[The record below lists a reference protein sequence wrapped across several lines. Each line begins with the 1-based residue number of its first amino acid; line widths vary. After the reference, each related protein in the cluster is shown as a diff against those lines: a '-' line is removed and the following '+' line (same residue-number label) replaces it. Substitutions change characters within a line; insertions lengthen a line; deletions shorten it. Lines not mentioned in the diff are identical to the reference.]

1 MFKYLISIVVLIL
14 VLAGCSSEKQPEIS
28 ENEKL
33 EMRNTADEFTSGL
46 RDILMSEI
54 QSKGLVSAVSVCSD
68 TAQIMTN
75 DFGIRKGIYIKR
87 VSFRFR
93 NENNAPDNFESE
105 GLKYFEKLFGEK
117 KIDSLTEYTGLVKED
132 DITYIR
138 YMKPI
143 IIQAPCLNC
152 HGNYEQIIPEVRSIL
167 NQRYK
172 NDKAINYNIGDLRG
186 AVSIQKVF

>member
-1 MFKYLISIVVLIL
+1 MFKYLMWIVVSIL

-28 ENEKL
+28 ENKKM

-46 RDILMSEI
+46 RDVLMNEI
-54 QSKGLVSAVSVCSD
+54 QNKGLVSAVSVCSD

-75 DFGIRKGIYIKR
+75 DFGVKKGIYIKR

-105 GLKYFEKLFGEK
+105 GLKYFEKLSGEN
-117 KIDSLTEYTGLVKED
+117 KIDSITEYTGLVKED
-132 DITYIR
+132 DIIYIR

-143 IIQAPCLNC
+143 TIQAT
-152 HGNYEQIIPEVRSIL
+152 
-167 NQRYK
+167 
-172 NDKAINYNIGDLRG
+172 
-186 AVSIQKVF
+186 

>member
-33 EMRNTADEFTSGL
+33 EMRNTADEFISGL
-46 RDILMSEI
+46 RDILMNAI

-68 TAQIMTN
+68 TAQIITN
-75 DFGIRKGIYIKR
+75 DFGVRKGIYIKR